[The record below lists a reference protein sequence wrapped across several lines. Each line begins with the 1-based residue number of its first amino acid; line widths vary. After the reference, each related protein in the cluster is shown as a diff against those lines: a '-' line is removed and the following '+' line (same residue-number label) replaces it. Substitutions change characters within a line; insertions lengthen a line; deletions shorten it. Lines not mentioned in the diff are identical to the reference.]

1 MKNWNPGKRLL
12 LLLAPLA
19 ICAAAVAGCGGGGT
33 TTVTV
38 TGAATTSPPSETS
51 TDAPSTEEADQ
62 TVVEGTGAVAGYV
75 DNVASKS
82 GTVILS
88 GWAAAPDFS
97 APADQVTATVGKK
110 KVAEATP
117 KIEREDVVEALGK
130 PGLKDSG
137 FELHL
142 PIEELECGSKAAGIE
157 VTAVYNGKSG
167 PIEFGEGVEPKLT
180 EAC

>member
-12 LLLAPLA
+12 PLLALLA

-38 TGAATTSPPSETS
+38 TEAATTSPPSE
-51 TDAPSTEEADQ
+51 APSTEEADQ

-97 APADQVTATVGKK
+97 APADQVTAMVGKK
-110 KVAEATP
+110 KVAQATP

-142 PIEELECGSKAAGIE
+142 PIEKLECGSKAAGIE
-157 VTAVYNGKSG
+157 VTAEYNGKSG
-167 PIEFGEGVEPKLT
+167 PIEFGEGIEPKLT